1 MLAILSAI
9 AEVIKENHMEDNNDD
24 ESTEPSGVEYF
35 GALLT
40 SLDTA
45 DTSEGL
51 SATIALLSIVIKT
64 IDKELLRAKF
74 SISAK
79 LLFELLSRH
88 GESDDPSIISEK
100 IILGSKMMMAMIQ
113 NLHASLPLGLLCK

>member
-9 AEVIKENHMEDNNDD
+9 AEVIQENHMEDNNGD
-24 ESTEPSGVEYF
+24 EESREPNGVEYF

-40 SLDTA
+40 SLDTS

-88 GESDDPSIISEK
+88 GESEDPSIGKYDYFLNE
-100 IILGSKMMMAMIQ
+100 
-113 NLHASLPLGLLCK
+113 